1 MLRVTAT
8 ATFKQNKNIIRF
20 YKKVD
25 FKRWTQKMKY
35 NNRILV
41 NYLSMLLN
49 GVNKYLIEKQNNVQS
64 FKHEYCHLELKLS
77 SHNLSC
83 WDDIEWT

>member
-8 ATFKQNKNIIRF
+8 ATFKQNRNIIRF
-20 YKKVD
+20 TRK
-25 FKRWTQKMKY
+25 WISNAELNSKMKY

-49 GVNKYLIEKQNNVQS
+49 GVNKYLIGKQ
-64 FKHEYCHLELKLS
+64 KMYKAS
-77 SHNLSC
+77 SRNTV
-83 WDDIEWT
+83 I